1 MSDFFP
7 KLVSIYISHH
17 EELFTFI
24 AIVVNF
30 TIQATGSSASG
41 NCANLHT
48 VGNMLSL
55 ISVWG
60 SS

>member
-7 KLVSIYISHH
+7 KLESIYIPHH

-30 TIQATGSSASG
+30 TIQATGS
-41 NCANLHT
+41 
-48 VGNMLSL
+48 
-55 ISVWG
+55 
-60 SS
+60 